1 VLDGLFSWEAAWPM
15 LGGYGGNY
23 PGDISPDQ
31 PVIAGAQQ
39 HGKGYMIGGS
49 IFKAKCVPAV
59 LIRW

>member
-1 VLDGLFSWEAAWPM
+1 M